1 MHILYI
7 GEIHRRGALFL
18 LLIVWVYRHS
28 RIDGS
33 QECVLPVIRRK
44 CFPADSS
51 LLENTQNHVNVS
63 TTDGTCGPLILS
75 SWHPR
80 MRLKVGG
87 RMIPITGPSLSGPEL
102 SGPAFWR
109 FMQIRQRIFNC
120 ADMQIMHFILDKI
133 LILLTYDT
141 SFYH

>member
-1 MHILYI
+1 MHCNVQKLLISLIQLLFNDSARDDTCKLMPILYI
-7 GEIHRRGALFL
+7 GEIHRHGALFL

-102 SGPAFWR
+102 SGPAF
-109 FMQIRQRIFNC
+109 
-120 ADMQIMHFILDKI
+120 
-133 LILLTYDT
+133 
-141 SFYH
+141 